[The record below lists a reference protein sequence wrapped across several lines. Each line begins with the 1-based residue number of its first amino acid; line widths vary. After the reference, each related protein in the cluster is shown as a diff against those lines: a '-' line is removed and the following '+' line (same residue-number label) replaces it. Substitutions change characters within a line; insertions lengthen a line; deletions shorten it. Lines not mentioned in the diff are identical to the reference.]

1 MASKARKKNAQGQI
15 ASEFCDPQACG
26 KDGQA
31 ITLLPTTPEPSPP
44 LVLAEGEG
52 LWGNLMLTRC
62 PAPGVE
68 KGRAH
73 FPGGDMGRDPS
84 PPLSRGLSLGKKDTN
99 KEMKQTSPLDPGAL
113 SLQKAFFL
121 LIFLEAKEGI
131 SKHVCFPLA
140 KFYDLASTIHS
151 GDKCF
156 NRITLRPLIDLPK
169 QRKLNTR

>member
-31 ITLLPTTPEPSPP
+31 ITLLPMTPEPSPH

-52 LWGNLMLTRC
+52 LWSNLVLTRC
-62 PAPGVE
+62 PMPGVE
-68 KGRAH
+68 KGKSSL
-73 FPGGDMGRDPS
+73 PGGMGRDPS
-84 PPLSRGLSLGKKDTN
+84 PLLSCGLSLGKKDTN

-121 LIFLEAKEGI
+121 LIFLGAKEGI
-131 SKHVCFPLA
+131 SKPCLFSPCKVL
-140 KFYDLASTIHS
+140 
-151 GDKCF
+151 
-156 NRITLRPLIDLPK
+156 
-169 QRKLNTR
+169 

>member
-31 ITLLPTTPEPSPP
+31 ITLLPMTPEPSPH

-52 LWGNLMLTRC
+52 LWSNLVLTCC
-62 PAPGVE
+62 PALGVE
-68 KGRAH
+68 KGKSSL
-73 FPGGDMGRDPS
+73 PGGTGRDSS
-84 PPLSRGLSLGKKDTN
+84 PPLSCGLSLGKKDMN
-99 KEMKQTSPLDPGAL
+99 KDMKQTSPLDPGAL

-131 SKHVCFPLA
+131 SKPCLFSPCKVL
-140 KFYDLASTIHS
+140 
-151 GDKCF
+151 
-156 NRITLRPLIDLPK
+156 
-169 QRKLNTR
+169 